1 MDLLVEFPSNPG
13 GSSHQLRSRGH
24 RPERRGRSGELMPFP
39 RTPPAARS
47 RLGVGQELVVLDK
60 LELGFFGLQEALSVA
75 AGS

>member
-1 MDLLVEFPSNPG
+1 
-13 GSSHQLRSRGH
+13 
-24 RPERRGRSGELMPFP
+24 MPFP
-39 RTPPAARS
+39 RTPRAARS